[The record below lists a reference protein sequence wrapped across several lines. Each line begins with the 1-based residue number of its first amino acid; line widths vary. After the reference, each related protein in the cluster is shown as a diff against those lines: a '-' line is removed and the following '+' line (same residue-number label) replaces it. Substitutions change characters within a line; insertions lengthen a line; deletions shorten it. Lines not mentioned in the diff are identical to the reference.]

1 MGSLTEKADARVRE
15 VPRGRRREG
24 GRVAGPE
31 IVDDPRIARADD
43 REIET
48 GTETVTGIAIEIDA
62 TGGDGTAVVGVPL
75 SHEGHLGLEESK
87 SLKSANRAAG
97 RTLGV

>member
-1 MGSLTEKADARVRE
+1 MADARVRE

-24 GRVAGPE
+24 GGVADHK
-31 IVDDPRIARADD
+31 IVDAPRTARVDD

-48 GTETVTGIAIEIDA
+48 ETGTVTEIAIEIDA
-62 TGGDGTAVVGVPL
+62 TGEDGTAVVGVPL
-75 SHEGHLGLEESK
+75 SHEGHLDLEESK
-87 SLKSANRAAG
+87 SPKSANRAAG